1 MPGTPYCP
9 LLSAGK
15 DVPVAC
21 LEELCMWYIKQ
32 LNLCS
37 ITVQGY
43 SQAINMG
50 QSQCTSQAQTQKPQS
65 IKQSQEVKQAPQ
77 PGLKK
82 QATNPFLDELD

>member
-1 MPGTPYCP
+1 MAGTPYCP
-9 LLSAGK
+9 LLSVGK

-50 QSQCTSQAQTQKPQS
+50 QSQGSTQSQKPQS
-65 IKQSQEVKQAPQ
+65 VKQQEVKQAPQ
-77 PGLKK
+77 AAPKK
-82 QATNPFLDELD
+82 QGTNPFLDELD